1 MRIKLWN
8 LKTKDFFFI
17 YFLLECHIVQI
28 IHLASGLIIV
38 VVVVAAAA
46 AAAVVYDDDDD
57 DIRSFFFKFEA
68 QDKMGEWYNT
78 QWSLGRQWEA
88 DDKGSLVK

>member
-57 DIRSFFFKFEA
+57 DIRSFFF
-68 QDKMGEWYNT
+68 QI
-78 QWSLGRQWEA
+78 WSTRQNGWMVQHTVVI
-88 DDKGSLVK
+88 G